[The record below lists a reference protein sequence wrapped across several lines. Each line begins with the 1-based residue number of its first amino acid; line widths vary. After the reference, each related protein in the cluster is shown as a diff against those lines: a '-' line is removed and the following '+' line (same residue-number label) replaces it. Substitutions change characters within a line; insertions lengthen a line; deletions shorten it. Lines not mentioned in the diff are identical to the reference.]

1 MKQTS
6 RKKVLVSSVAM
17 MMVATVSLGS
27 ATYAWFSTK
36 TTATAENVNVKTTQ
50 ASSLVLSLD
59 GTNWKSNI
67 DLGID
72 NGRTGSEKGPKVLEP
87 GSTANLSDWFTATS
101 TGYDQGT
108 VDAATITPGV
118 AGTNYAAKTFYIKSI
133 GENLDVD
140 WAINF
145 AEGQETTDK
154 DYMRTA
160 MTITDTTTNQVFW
173 WSNDGVATNA
183 IKSTAG
189 ATSSVNSSAETSGEL
204 ATLTADKSYTLN
216 IYVWFEGQDA
226 DCKDSRAGTVCDFD
240 VVFSKRS

>member
-6 RKKVLVSSVAM
+6 RKKVLLSSAAM
-17 MMVATVSLGS
+17 LMVATVSLGS
-27 ATYAWFSTK
+27 ATFAWFSTK

-59 GTNWKSNI
+59 GTEWKSTI

-72 NGRTGSEKGPKVLEP
+72 NGRTGADKGPKILEP
-87 GSTANLSDWFTATS
+87 GSTADLSNWFTATS

-108 VDAATITPGV
+108 VDTDTIESGT
-118 AGTNYAAKTFYIKSI
+118 AGTNYASKTFYIKSI
-133 GENLDVD
+133 GEDLDVD

-145 AEGQETTDK
+145 AEGQVNTDK
-154 DYMRTA
+154 NYMRTA

-173 WSNDGVATNA
+173 WSDDGVATDA
-183 IKSTAG
+183 ITSTAG
-189 ATSSVNSSAETSGEL
+189 ATSRVNSSAETSGQL

-216 IYVWFEGQDA
+216 LYVWFEGQDA

>member
-6 RKKVLVSSVAM
+6 RKKVLLSSAAM
-17 MMVATVSLGS
+17 LMVATVSLGS
-27 ATYAWFSTK
+27 ATFAWFSTK

-59 GTNWKSNI
+59 ETNWKSSI

-72 NGRTGSEKGPKVLEP
+72 NGRTGADKGPKILEP
-87 GSTANLSDWFTATS
+87 GSTADLSNWFTATS
-101 TGYDQGT
+101 TGYDKGT
-108 VDAATITPGV
+108 VDTNTIVPGT
-118 AGTNYAAKTFYIKSI
+118 AGTNYVAKTFYIKSI
-133 GENLDVD
+133 GEDLDVN

-145 AEGQETTDK
+145 AKGQKDADK
-154 DYMRTA
+154 DYMRIA
-160 MTITDTTTNQVFW
+160 MTITDTTTDQVFW
-173 WSNDGVATNA
+173 WSNNGVTTAA
-183 IKSTAG
+183 IKSKTE
-189 ATSSVNSSAETSGEL
+189 TTDVNSSTDTSGQL

-216 IYVWFEGQDA
+216 LYVWFEGQDA